1 MTQQKFYDDYWLK
14 RGKSKGL
21 RLRYLIFL
29 DWLKPGSRV
38 LDVGGGDGYQG
49 EILKNEKNCDVTVL
63 DISEEAVKICQERGV
78 NAVIGDIEKKLPF
91 NDNTFDVVILSDVLE
106 HIIESEEALLEALR
120 VSKNSVFVSFPN
132 TGYIKYRI
140 QLLFGRF
147 PSQKFIHAKEHLRF
161 WTIKDFKEMLNNLNI
176 EIVQIKSSAGKFLL
190 RDLWPSLLAGQLC
203 LELKK
208 SNKQ

>member
-1 MTQQKFYDDYWLK
+1 MTQQQFYDDYWLK

-21 RLRYLIFL
+21 RLRYKLFL
-29 DWLKPGSRV
+29 DWIQPNSRV
-38 LDVGGGDGYQG
+38 LDIGGGDGHLG
-49 EILKNEKNCDVTVL
+49 EILKNGKNCDVTVL

-78 NAVIGDIEKKLPF
+78 KAVAGDIEKKILF
-91 NDNTFDVVILSDVLE
+91 NDDTFDVVILSDVLE
-106 HIIESEEALLEALR
+106 HIVESEEAILEALR
-120 VSKNSVFVSFPN
+120 VSKSSIFVSFPN
-132 TGYIKYRI
+132 TGYLKYRI

-147 PSQKFIHAKEHLRF
+147 PNQKFIHAKEHLRF
-161 WTIKDFKEMLNNLNI
+161 WTVRDFKEMLDNLNI